1 MTNPHHA
8 KKRKSRAPRVFDIGD
23 SAQLFAFENLPK
35 RHKEKDSYLNNI
47 QDNPI
52 KMLLLG
58 KRVTIS
64 SFEFYASSGE
74 WLYRIKEDDTQWM
87 WLEDMFVLPP
97 VIPKEKGKNIPQM
110 PNL

>member
-23 SAQLFAFENLPK
+23 SAQLITFENLPK
-35 RHKEKDSYLNNI
+35 RHKEKDYYLNNI

-52 KMLLLG
+52 KMLLFG

-64 SFEFYASSGE
+64 NFEFYASLGE
-74 WLYRIKEDDTQWM
+74 WLYRIKEDYGQCM
-87 WLEDMFVLPP
+87 WTEDMFVLPP